1 MAKNGLVILGV
12 VLGVLGLLMIG
23 RAYLAFS
30 DASESLEDDTIVA
43 NCEGWSC
50 WVVPTGDFG
59 LCSCL
64 FGILLVAVFVP
75 VVIFGIVSGAVGAT
89 LHTPEQVVVVAPVS
103 PPAPPVGVVGDE
115 FADLERELDSLE
127 D

>member
-1 MAKNGLVILGV
+1 MAKNSLVILGV
-12 VLGVLGLLMIG
+12 VLGILGLLMIG
-23 RAYLAFS
+23 QAYLAFS
-30 DASESLEDDTIVA
+30 DASESLEEDTIVA
-43 NCEGWSC
+43 DCEGWSC
-50 WVVPTGDFG
+50 WVMPTGDFG

-75 VVIFGIVSGAVGAT
+75 IVIFGIVSGTVGAT
-89 LHTPEQVVVVAPVS
+89 LQSPTTVGMRVPLPPPE
-103 PPAPPVGVVGDE
+103 PPAGVVRDE